1 MRRTILDICFEMEQ
15 FKFGDAFSR
24 INKIY
29 FFFFFFL
36 DNLLVNITGEKD
48 GMT

>member
-29 FFFFFFL
+29 FFFFFL